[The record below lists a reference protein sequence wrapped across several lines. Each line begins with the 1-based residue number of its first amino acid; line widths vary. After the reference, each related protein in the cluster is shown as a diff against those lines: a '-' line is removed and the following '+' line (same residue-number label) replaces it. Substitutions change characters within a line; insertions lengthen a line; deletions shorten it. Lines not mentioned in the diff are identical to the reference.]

1 MIIFNISQNL
11 FIWNNGITN
20 ILDLKL
26 CKGIYATYIRLT
38 RPRGG
43 RGVLQCAI

>member
-1 MIIFNISQNL
+1 MALNTFNILQNP

-26 CKGIYATYIRLT
+26 HA
-38 RPRGG
+38 
-43 RGVLQCAI
+43 GVIGH